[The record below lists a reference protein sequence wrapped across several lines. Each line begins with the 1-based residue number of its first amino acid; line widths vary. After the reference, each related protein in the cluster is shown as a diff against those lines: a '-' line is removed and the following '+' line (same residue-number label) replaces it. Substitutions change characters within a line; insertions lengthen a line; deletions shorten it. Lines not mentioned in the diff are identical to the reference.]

1 MKKLACLA
9 LLLAGL
15 LAVPAEVQAQRGR
28 RVVRQRT
35 VVRRNVVRAPRA
47 VVRAPRARVFA
58 PRRAAIVA
66 PRAVVVPRRRVVAP
80 AAVVVPSAAVVAD
93 PVVAVR
99 APRRVFV
106 RPRGGV
112 RIQTPGAFIR
122 VR

>member
-58 PRRAAIVA
+58 PRRVVA